1 MKYYAIKKN
10 RKYVKDCS
18 EGEKLTKVLQ
28 NAEKYTNKKSA
39 LVNAQQYGKLYGKG
53 FTVVE
58 VL

>member
-1 MKYYAIKKN
+1 MKYYTIKKN
-10 RKYVKDCS
+10 GKYVKDYS
-18 EGEKLTKVLQ
+18 DGEKLTKVLQ

>member
-1 MKYYAIKKN
+1 MKYYTIKKN
-10 RKYVKDCS
+10 GKYVKDYS
-18 EGEKLTKVLQ
+18 DGEKLTKVLQ
-28 NAEKYTNKKSA
+28 NAEKYTHKKSA